1 MAKIRFLFM
10 VTIRF
15 FAIYREKAKVDK
27 IEIAL
32 EESITVRDLLEI
44 VKERIPSIKDPV
56 MEGKGMVAVNQ
67 EVAKPDTIVN
77 DGDEVALIPPVSGG

>member
-1 MAKIRFLFM
+1 MIM

-27 IEIAL
+27 IEIDF
-32 EESITVRDLLEI
+32 EESITVRGLLEI
-44 VKERIPSIKDPV
+44 IRERVISLKDLV
-56 MEGKGMVAVNQ
+56 MEGKGMVAVNH
-67 EVAKPDTIVN
+67 EVAKPDTIVK

>member
-1 MAKIRFLFM
+1 M

-15 FAIYREKAKVDK
+15 FTIYREKAKADK
-27 IEIAL
+27 IEIVL

-44 VKERIPSIKDPV
+44 VKERITSIKDLLV
-56 MEGKGMVAVNQ
+56 EDRGMVAVNH
-67 EVAKPDTIVN
+67 EVAQLDTIVK